1 MNHDAI
7 FSSPKVCPWFL
18 LIVSLVVS
26 WELKILRLLTSVAC
40 ICSSRCFIMNA
51 NSCFYFVWNK
61 QCSFAMNFQLAVP
74 SKKTKLLFTEFLF
87 FFCWVMI
94 WTVWYLALC
103 EPWYEMFF
111 AWYWVL
117 IALIAWTRLV
127 RSLEDL
133 EFRVMCLPYFLLT
146 EISFML
152 TKVKELFWPKKQ
164 GFWPKKWN
172 FDCMFQLVVTHSN
185 PLATNISMG
194 KCCYYLWLSKI
205 HVTYLLLTC
214 FMAYTC

>member
-1 MNHDAI
+1 
-7 FSSPKVCPWFL
+7 
-18 LIVSLVVS
+18 
-26 WELKILRLLTSVAC
+26 
-40 ICSSRCFIMNA
+40 
-51 NSCFYFVWNK
+51 
-61 QCSFAMNFQLAVP
+61 
-74 SKKTKLLFTEFLF
+74 
-87 FFCWVMI
+87 MI
-94 WTVWYLALC
+94 WMVWYLALC
-103 EPWYEMFF
+103 KPWCEMFF

-127 RSLEDL
+127 RSVEDL

-164 GFWPKKWN
+164 GFRPKKWN
-172 FDCMFQLVVTHSN
+172 FDCMFQLAVRHSN
-185 PLATNISMG
+185 PLATNISLG